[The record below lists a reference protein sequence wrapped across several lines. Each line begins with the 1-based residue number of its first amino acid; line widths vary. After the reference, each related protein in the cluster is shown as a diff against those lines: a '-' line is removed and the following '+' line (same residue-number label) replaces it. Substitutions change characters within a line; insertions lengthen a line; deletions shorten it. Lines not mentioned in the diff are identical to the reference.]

1 MSRFDTSVTSDNKDS
16 GKTVKAEFRVPDL
29 YSINDSDSGEGCDM
43 DDGYFIE
50 GFDYI
55 DPKLMKSSPKKVE
68 SKVGEKEL
76 EGGLKNR
83 T

>member
-1 MSRFDTSVTSDNKDS
+1 
-16 GKTVKAEFRVPDL
+16 
-29 YSINDSDSGEGCDM
+29 M

-55 DPKLMKSSPKKVE
+55 DPKLMTSSPKKVE